1 MKIWNKV
8 QYTFT
13 VLKKSTTVYKYWVA
27 QSGMGGILS
36 QGKIW
41 TVPFHE
47 AKPSEM
53 EQSKFYRAIIF
64 LPFHELKPLN
74 ICFI

>member
-1 MKIWNKV
+1 M
-8 QYTFT
+8 
-13 VLKKSTTVYKYWVA
+13 A

-47 AKPSEM
+47 AKLSEIPSSV
-53 EQSKFYRAIIF
+53 QILPSDNIPSIPRIKATQYLFYITDI
-64 LPFHELKPLN
+64 
-74 ICFI
+74 

>member
-1 MKIWNKV
+1 MITGV
-8 QYTFT
+8 ALPIAP
-13 VLKKSTTVYKYWVA
+13 VIVYKYSVA

-36 QGKIW
+36 QGKFW

-47 AKPSEM
+47 AKSSEM
-53 EQSKFYRAIIF
+53 EQSKFYPAIIF